1 MMTLDDLRLL
11 VKIAEL
17 GSLTAAAHQTG
28 RLPATVSATLKRL
41 ERDLDTRLFDRTTRA
56 IRLTDAGRGY
66 ITRLRTALDLL
77 DDAAG
82 QLRDD
87 RDGLSGPLRI
97 SAPSD
102 LGRTLVAPWLDLF
115 QERHPGITV
124 TLLLGDRLA
133 DLLRDDVDMALRYG
147 RLADSG
153 LTRKILCANHRV
165 IVASPAYLD
174 RHGRPATPADLAE
187 HSTLALMR
195 DGEAVSDWPLTRI
208 TAAGTMAGGGPADS
222 LTVTTRPARVS
233 DDGAVVRQWA
243 LDGRGLACKSH
254 LDVAAD
260 LRAGRLEQVLPDWRG
275 DDTPLQLLTLD
286 RRHRPRRMQALADF
300 LAAQVAAHLRAVA

>member
-66 ITRLRTALDLL
+66 IARLRTALDLL

-87 RDGLSGPLRI
+87 RDDLSGPLRI

-102 LGRTLVAPWLDLF
+102 LGRTLVAPWLDHF

-153 LTRKILCANHRV
+153 LTRKVLCASHRV

-187 HSTLALMR
+187 HATLALMR
-195 DGEAVSDWPLTRI
+195 DGEAVTGWPLTRM
-208 TAAGTMAGGGPADS
+208 TTGGPADS
-222 LTVTTRPARVS
+222 LTITTRPARVS
-233 DDGAVVRQWA
+233 DDGAVVRQWTLA
-243 LDGRGLACKSH
+243 GRGLAFKSW

-260 LRAGRLEQVLPDWRG
+260 LRAGRLEQVLPDWQG
-275 DDTPLQLLTLD
+275 DDAPLQLLTLD
-286 RRHRPRRMQALADF
+286 RRHRPRRVQALADF
-300 LAAQVAAHLRAVA
+300 LATRVAAHLRAAA